1 MKYRSVLFSALI
13 LIISTVLLGISLT
26 GRPARDHA
34 QAGIEKSFTLRL
46 TNPLAVPLPNQAVV
60 IPVGDVAK
68 RVPDFN
74 ALNCEFVAGGKAV
87 PFQADDLDGDGKPD
101 ELAFV
106 LTLPPGAT
114 ALTGR
119 YSPTGSRPNPFP
131 VATYARLAWEI
142 QNANIGWESNCAAY
156 RFYWGQL
163 EAFGKLDKTLI
174 MALFTADYGYHNMQK
189 WGMDILHVGD
199 ASGLG
204 GISLWEGDN
213 RVSTV
218 NPAGKGENQYERKV
232 ITYGPVRTIARVEIT
247 QIGPAKAQYT
257 VTLLMS
263 AFTGNTYSRQDII
276 ITSSAGGQVVY
287 SPGIEKLPKDTW
299 AMDKIKGYIENWGEG
314 APGAGEVGLAAIFN
328 PAEYAGFGEND
339 LDRYVKLAIPS
350 GVKRTHWIFGGWHL
364 GLTAP
369 KPPQAAG
376 WKSEV
381 AETAARVLAPVKVE
395 VATR

>member
-1 MKYRSVLFSALI
+1 MKHRPVLLSALI
-13 LIISTVLLGISLT
+13 FSISIVLLGISPA
-26 GRPARDHA
+26 GRPARA
-34 QAGIEKSFTLRL
+34 QSGFEKSFTIRL
-46 TNPLAVPLPNQAVV
+46 TNPLAVPLPHQAVV
-60 IPVGDVAK
+60 IPVADVAK
-68 RVPDFN
+68 SVPDFN
-74 ALNCEFVAGGKAV
+74 ALNCEFLAGGKAV
-87 PFQADDLDGDGKPD
+87 PFQADDLEGDGQPD

-114 ALTGR
+114 ALTVR

-131 VATYARLAWEI
+131 VATYARLAWEKE
-142 QNANIGWESNCAAY
+142 NANIGWESNSAAY

-174 MALFTADYGYHNMQK
+174 MALFNADYGYHNMQK

-204 GISLWEGDN
+204 GISLWEGEH
-213 RVSTV
+213 RISTV

-232 ITYGPVRTIARVEIT
+232 IAYGPVRAVARVEIT
-247 QIGPAKAQYT
+247 HIGPAKARYT

-263 AFTGNTYSRQDII
+263 AFTDNTYSRQDII
-276 ITSSAGGQVVY
+276 VTSSAGGQVVY
-287 SPGIEKLPKDTW
+287 SPGIEKLPKETW
-299 AMDKIKGYIENWGEG
+299 SMDRTKGYLENWGEG

-328 PAEYAGFGEND
+328 PAEYAGFAENG
-339 LDRYVKLAIPS
+339 LDRYVKLTISS
-350 GVKRTHWIFGGWHL
+350 GVKRTHWIFGGWHE

-381 AETAARVLAPVKVE
+381 AETAARLLAPVKVE
-395 VATR
+395 IATR